1 MTQKGNNCNTQI
13 SVEKNKILQRQAP
26 ILEKKGLVKGR

>member
-13 SVEKNKILQRQAP
+13 SVEKNKIWQRQAS
-26 ILEKKGLVKGR
+26 IME